1 MLGREIELLAKH
13 LPGLDFSAEVKAS
26 WLSHLKYCYHLLI
39 PTAPKASRPVFS
51 IG

>member
-13 LPGLDFSAEVKAS
+13 LPGIDFSAEVKAS
-26 WLSHLKYCYHLLI
+26 WLSHLTYCYHLLI
-39 PTAPKASRPVFS
+39 ATAPKESRPILS